1 MIIVNGKEINLTENT
16 TVAEYLEQNQYQVKR
31 IAVELNGDIL
41 PKYSYSDTM
50 LKDGD
55 RLEVVTFVRRRLT
68 FMEETGLE
76 NMTENTEK
84 EKVLS
89 KEEIVAAL
97 NERHSPEKQKL
108 LSAGRVA
115 IAGLGG
121 LGSNVAYALARIGV
135 GHLHLIDFDVVDI
148 TNLNRQQYF
157 MEHIGMYKTD
167 ALKSLLLKINPYLDI
182 DTDCVK
188 VTEENLTKLFYD
200 EPIVC
205 EAFDNPEAKAMLVNG
220 ILEHFPEKKLVSAT
234 GMAGYGSSNT
244 IRTQKL
250 MKNFYLCGD
259 RETAP
264 TYGNGLMAPRVAI
277 CAAHEANMITRL
289 ILGEEDV

>member
-1 MIIVNGKEINLTENT
+1 MGEIV
-16 TVAEYLEQNQYQVKR
+16 
-31 IAVELNGDIL
+31 
-41 PKYSYSDTM
+41 S
-50 LKDGD
+50 
-55 RLEVVTFVRRRLT
+55 
-68 FMEETGLE
+68 E
-76 NMTENTEK
+76 NMTKNANA
-84 EKVLS
+84 KVLS
-89 KEEIVAAL
+89 KEEIMA
-97 NERHSPEKQKL
+97 NK
-108 LSAGRVA
+108 RVA
-115 IAGLGG
+115 IFGIG
-121 LGSNVAYALARIGV
+121 GV
-135 GHLHLIDFDVVDI
+135 GGYVCEALVRSGVFTFDLIDDDKVCI

-182 DTDCVK
+182 YTDCVK
-188 VTEENLTKLFYD
+188 VTEENLKTLFRD

>member
-1 MIIVNGKEINLTENT
+1 MNKNPTNMLTQT
-16 TVAEYLEQNQYQVKR
+16 Q
-31 IAVELNGDIL
+31 IMD
-41 PKYSYSDTM
+41 
-50 LKDGD
+50 
-55 RLEVVTFVRRRLT
+55 
-68 FMEETGLE
+68 
-76 NMTENTEK
+76 
-84 EKVLS
+84 
-89 KEEIVAAL
+89 AL
-97 NERHSPEKQKL
+97 NRRHSPEKQRL
-108 LSAGRVA
+108 LSEGHVA

-121 LGSNVAYALARIGV
+121 LGSNVACALARIGV

-157 MEHIGMYKTD
+157 IGQLGMYKTD
-167 ALKSLLLKINPYLDI
+167 ALKSLLEQINPYLDI

-188 VTEENLTKLFYD
+188 VTEENLTKLFCD
-200 EPIVC
+200 DLIVC